1 MLPLMLYLILGINL
15 DQVEWQSLLNANLIY
30 DIAPV
35 EDGAWCATNGGVRF
49 FSLKD
54 SAFTRGFTNTDGLS
68 HNVCRSL
75 ALVSSGELW
84 VGTDDGLALIDPE
97 TDRVLPHPEVSGSVL
112 SLALNGDT
120 LAVGTPSGVFFILMK
135 STPASL
141 DDDTRI
147 PIPPLG
153 NRSAPR
159 MCWFKGDLWIG
170 SDEGLRRYVPT
181 TGSVETFSI
190 TDGLPSTDIRD
201 LDPGDSLDVLTSKGV
216 SRYVESSAAFH
227 DVFLLQDTLLKV
239 TSLAHAGDTIYVTSA
254 SGMGGY
260 KRLFRY
266 RESVDTLDTLG
277 FWIDTPAG
285 VKSTWARSM
294 QRIKVDDWGRV
305 WIGLGGGTDG
315 YWGDG
320 LIVWDGEWRT
330 LWDGS
335 QSFDCP
341 GLNSNFV
348 WHLLLDDRGNLWM
361 THGTRGVTRYFEDG
375 EEGWENLY
383 TNDSVPINNSTKV
396 SAVDSKGRIVF
407 GSWWTTNGVV
417 RYDPSTNEWDEYSWG
432 EGVSLNIITWVAV
445 DPLDRIWVSH
455 FNSQRMSV
463 LSPDLQEL
471 THINWSDIYE
481 HVYALEFDSLGTVWA
496 GTSAGLVAYYPPDF
510 TQKLEGGE
518 FAVEV
523 PAQQVRDIALD
534 GSGGVWGVSPEGAFH
549 WTPDETVWYKDSNSP
564 IPENDLVS
572 VDRDPWGRIYFLC
585 RNEGVVVYDPASSA
599 YDTSHPLWQ
608 VISSYGT
615 RLIHGFEYSW
625 LDVDRTG
632 RVAVGTA
639 GGGISLFTLPRY
651 TDSVSAKVSVYPNP
665 CYISLGLPVRFTPL
679 DRAKSVV
686 IYTISGERVSE
697 FGSNEFVTIQ
707 GMKQAELDVSR
718 MAAGLY
724 LAVIRFPDRTERVK
738 FVLLR

>member
-1 MLPLMLYLILGINL
+1 MLALLLGLIWGINL
-15 DQVEWQSLLNANLIY
+15 DQVEWRSLLNANLIY

-35 EDGAWCATNGGVRF
+35 EDGAWCVTNGGVRF
-49 FSLKD
+49 FSLED
-54 SAFTRGFTNTDGLS
+54 SAFTRSFTNTDGLA

-84 VGTDDGLALIDPE
+84 VATEDGLALIDPE
-97 TDRVLPHPEVSGSVL
+97 SDQALSHPQVDGSVL

-135 STPASL
+135 STPAFL

-170 SDEGLRRYVPT
+170 SDEGLIRYIPS
-181 TGSVETFSI
+181 TGSVESFSI
-190 TDGLPSTDIRD
+190 TSGLLSKDIRD

-227 DVFLLQDTLLKV
+227 DVFLLQDTLPKV

-254 SGMGGY
+254 SGTGGY

-266 RESVDTLDTLG
+266 RESVDSLETLG

-285 VKSTWARSM
+285 VKSTWARRM
-294 QRIKVDDWGRV
+294 QRVEVDDWGRV
-305 WIGLGGGTDG
+305 WIGLGQAGGN
-315 YWGDG
+315 WGDG
-320 LIVWDGEWRT
+320 LIVWDGEWRVR
-330 LWDGS
+330 WDGL
-335 QSFDCP
+335 QSFDCS
-341 GLNSNFV
+341 GLNSNFI
-348 WHLLLDDRGNLWM
+348 WHLLLDDRDNLWM

-383 TNDSVPINNSTKV
+383 TNDSIPINNSTKV

-407 GSWWTTNGVV
+407 GSWWATNGVV
-417 RYDPSTNEWDEYSWG
+417 RYDPSTDEWDEYSWG
-432 EGVSLNIITWVAV
+432 ERVDLNIIAWLAV

-455 FNSQRMSV
+455 FNAQQMSV
-463 LSPDLQEL
+463 LSSDLTEL
-471 THINWSDIYE
+471 AVISWAYEPVWS
-481 HVYALEFDSLGTVWA
+481 LEFDSSGTVWA
-496 GTSAGLVAYYPPDF
+496 GTDAGLVAYHPPDF
-510 TQKLEGGE
+510 TEQLEGGE
-518 FAVEV
+518 FVIEV
-523 PAQQVRDIALD
+523 PIQQVRDIALD
-534 GSGGVWGVSPEGAFH
+534 GSGGIWGVSPEGAFH

-564 IPENDLVS
+564 IPESDLVS
-572 VDRDPWGRIYFLC
+572 VDRDPWGRIYLLC
-585 RNEGVVVYDPASSA
+585 KNDGLVVYDPAGTA
-599 YDTSHPLWQ
+599 YDTSRAFWQ
-608 VISSYGT
+608 FISSYNT
-615 RLIHGFEYSW
+615 SLIPGFEYSW

-632 RVAVGTA
+632 RVAVGTL
-639 GGGISLFTLPRY
+639 GGGISLFALPPY
-651 TDSVSAKVSVYPNP
+651 TDSVSVKVSVYPNP

-679 DRAKSVV
+679 DGAKSVV
-686 IYTISGERVSE
+686 IYTISGERVREIPEDE
-697 FGSNEFVTIQ
+697 FLTIQ
-707 GMKQAELDVSR
+707 GTAQAELDVSR

-724 LAVIRFPDRTERVK
+724 LAVIRFPDRVERVK

>member
-1 MLPLMLYLILGINL
+1 MLPLMFYLIWGINL

-54 SAFTRGFTNTDGLS
+54 SAFTRGFTNTDGLA

-75 ALVSSGELW
+75 ALVNSGELW
-84 VGTDDGLALIDPE
+84 VATDDGLALIDPE
-97 TDRVLPHPEVSGSVL
+97 SGQVLPHPQVRGSVL
-112 SLALNGDT
+112 SLALKGDT
-120 LAVGTPSGVFFILMK
+120 LAVGTPSGVFFILMRG
-135 STPASL
+135 TPAFL
-141 DDDTRI
+141 DDDARI

-153 NRSAPR
+153 NRSAPG

-170 SDEGLRRYVPT
+170 SDEGLRRYVPI

-201 LDPGDSLDVLTSKGV
+201 LDPGDSLNVLTRKGV
-216 SRYVESSAAFH
+216 SRYAESGAGFH
-227 DVFLLQDTLLKV
+227 TVFLLQDTLPKV

-254 SGMGGY
+254 SGTGVY

-266 RESVDTLDTLG
+266 REAVDSLETLG

-285 VKSTWARSM
+285 VRMNWARCM
-294 QRIKVDDWGRV
+294 QRAAVDSWGRI
-305 WIGLGGGTDG
+305 WIGLGSGNE

-341 GLNSNFV
+341 GLNSNFI
-348 WHLLLDDRGNLWM
+348 WHLLLDDRDNLWM

-375 EEGWENLY
+375 DGWENLY
-383 TNDSVPINNSTKV
+383 TNDTIPINNSTKV
-396 SAVDSKGRIVF
+396 SAVDSKGRVTF

-417 RYDPSTNEWDEYSWG
+417 RYDPSTDEWDEYSWG
-432 EGVSLNIITWVAV
+432 ERVSLNIIAWVAV

-455 FNSQRMSV
+455 FNSQQMSV
-463 LSPDLQEL
+463 LSPNLQEL

-481 HVYALEFDSLGTVWA
+481 HVYALEFDSSGTVWA
-496 GTSAGLVAYYPPDF
+496 GTSAGLVAYHPPDF
-510 TQKLEGGE
+510 TDRLEGGE
-518 FAVEV
+518 FTIEV

-534 GSGGVWGVSPEGAFH
+534 GSGGIWGVSPEGAFH
-549 WTPDETVWYKDSNSP
+549 WTPEGTVWYKDSNSP
-564 IPENDLVS
+564 IPEDDLVS

-599 YDTSHPLWQ
+599 YDTSSSLWQ
-608 VISSYGT
+608 VISSYDT
-615 RLIHGFEYSW
+615 PLIHGFEYSW

-632 RVAVGTA
+632 RVAVGTL
-639 GGGISLFTLPRY
+639 GGGISLFALPPY
-651 TDSVSAKVSVYPNP
+651 TDSVSVKVSVYPNP
-665 CYISLGLPVRFTPL
+665 CYVSLGLPVRFTPL
-679 DRAKSVV
+679 DGAKSVV
-686 IYTISGERVSE
+686 IYTISGERIRGI
-697 FGSNEFVTIQ
+697 GSDEFVTIQ

-724 LAVIRFPDRTERVK
+724 LAVIRFPDRMERVK

>member
-1 MLPLMLYLILGINL
+1 MLFLMFYLILGINL

-35 EDGAWCATNGGVRF
+35 DGGAWCATNGGVRF
-49 FSLKD
+49 FSLAD
-54 SAFTRGFTNTDGLS
+54 SAFTRGFTNTDGLV

-97 TDRVLPHPEVSGSVL
+97 SDQALPHPQVSGSVL

-120 LAVGTPSGVFFILMK
+120 LAVGTPSGVFFILMRG
-135 STPASL
+135 TPAFL

-170 SDEGLRRYVPT
+170 SNEGLRRYVPI

-201 LDPGDSLDVLTSKGV
+201 LDPGDSLNVLTRKGV
-216 SRYVESSAAFH
+216 SRYAESGAGFH
-227 DVFLLQDTLLKV
+227 TVFLLQDTLPKV

-254 SGMGGY
+254 SGSGGY

-266 RESVDTLDTLG
+266 REAVDTLDTLG

-285 VKSTWARSM
+285 VKSTWARFM
-294 QRIKVDDWGRV
+294 QRIEVDSWGRV
-305 WIGLGGGTDG
+305 WIGLGQAGG
-315 YWGDG
+315 YLGDG

-348 WHLLLDDRGNLWM
+348 WHFLLDDRGNLWM
-361 THGTRGVTRYFEDG
+361 THGMRGVTRYFEDG
-375 EEGWENLY
+375 DGWENLY
-383 TNDSVPINNSTKV
+383 TNDTIPINNSTKV

-407 GSWWTTNGVV
+407 GSWWATNGVV
-417 RYDPSTNEWDEYSWG
+417 RYDPSTNEWEEYSWG
-432 EGVSLNIITWVAV
+432 EGVSLNIIAWVAV
-445 DPLDRIWVSH
+445 DPLDRIWISH

-518 FAVEV
+518 FAIKV

-549 WTPDETVWYKDSNSP
+549 WMPEGTVWYKDSNSP
-564 IPENDLVS
+564 IPEDDLVS

-585 RNEGVVVYDPASSA
+585 RNEGVVVYDPANSA
-599 YDTSHPLWQ
+599 YDTSLPLWQ
-608 VISSYGT
+608 VISSYDT
-615 RLIHGFEYSW
+615 PLIHGFEYSW

-665 CYISLGLPVRFTPL
+665 CYVSLGLPVRFTPL
-679 DRAKSVV
+679 DGAESAT
-686 IYTISGERVSE
+686 IYTISGERIREISASE
-697 FGSNEFVTIQ
+697 FLTIQ
-707 GMKQAELDVSR
+707 GVAQAELDVQR
-718 MAAGLY
+718 MTAGLY
-724 LAVIRFPDRTERVK
+724 LAVIRFPDRVERVK

>member
-1 MLPLMLYLILGINL
+1 MLALLLGLIWGINL
-15 DQVEWQSLLNANLIY
+15 DQVEWRSLLNANLIY

-49 FSLKD
+49 FSLAD

-97 TDRVLPHPEVSGSVL
+97 SDRAVPHPQVSGSVL

-135 STPASL
+135 STPASF

-153 NRSAPR
+153 NRSASR
-159 MCWFKGDLWIG
+159 MCWFKEDLWIG

-216 SRYVESSAAFH
+216 SRYVELSAAFH
-227 DVFLLQDTLLKV
+227 DVFLLQDTLPKV

-254 SGMGGY
+254 SGTGVY

-266 RESVDTLDTLG
+266 RESVDSLETLG

-285 VKSTWARSM
+285 VKSTWAR
-294 QRIKVDDWGRV
+294 RIQVVEVDDWGRV
-305 WIGLGGGTDG
+305 WIGLGQAGG
-315 YWGDG
+315 YLGDG
-320 LIVWDGEWRT
+320 LIVWDGEWRVR
-330 LWDGS
+330 WDGS
-335 QSFDCP
+335 QSFDCS

-383 TNDSVPINNSTKV
+383 TNDSIPINNSTKV

-407 GSWWTTNGVV
+407 GSWWATNGVV
-417 RYDPSTNEWDEYSWG
+417 RYDPSTNEWEEYSWG
-432 EGVSLNIITWVAV
+432 EGVSLNIIAWVAV

-481 HVYALEFDSLGTVWA
+481 HVYALEFDPLGTVWA

-510 TQKLEGGE
+510 TDRLEGGE
-518 FAVEV
+518 FAIEV

-549 WTPDETVWYKDSNSP
+549 WMPEGTVWYKDSNSP
-564 IPENDLVS
+564 IPEDDLVS

-585 RNEGVVVYDPASSA
+585 RNEGVVVYDPANSA
-599 YDTSHPLWQ
+599 YDTSSPLWQ
-608 VISSYGT
+608 VISSYDT
-615 RLIHGFEYSW
+615 PLIHGFEYSW

-665 CYISLGLPVRFTPL
+665 CYVSLGLAVRFAPL
-679 DRAKSVV
+679 DGAKSVV
-686 IYTISGERVSE
+686 IYTISGERVREIPEAE
-697 FGSNEFVTIQ
+697 FLTIQ
-707 GMKQAELDVSR
+707 GTAQAELDVSR

-724 LAVIRFPDRTERVK
+724 LAVIRFPDRVERVK
-738 FVLLR
+738 FVILR

>member
-1 MLPLMLYLILGINL
+1 MLPLMFYLILGINL

-35 EDGAWCATNGGVRF
+35 DGGAWCATNGGVRF
-49 FSLKD
+49 FSLAD
-54 SAFTRGFTNTDGLS
+54 SAFTRGFTNTDGLV

-97 TDRVLPHPEVSGSVL
+97 SDQALPHPQVSGSVL

-120 LAVGTPSGVFFILMK
+120 LAVGTPSGVFFILMRG
-135 STPASL
+135 TPAFL

-170 SDEGLRRYVPT
+170 SNEGLRRYVPI

-201 LDPGDSLDVLTSKGV
+201 LDPGDSLNVLTRKGV
-216 SRYVESSAAFH
+216 SRYAESGAGFH
-227 DVFLLQDTLLKV
+227 TVFLLQDTLPKV

-254 SGMGGY
+254 SGTGGY

-266 RESVDTLDTLG
+266 REAVDTLDTLG

-285 VKSTWARSM
+285 VKSTWARFM
-294 QRIKVDDWGRV
+294 QVVEIDEWGRV
-305 WIGLGGGTDG
+305 WIGLSSGNE

-320 LIVWDGEWRT
+320 LIVWNGEWRT

-361 THGTRGVTRYFEDG
+361 THGMRGVTRYFEEG

-383 TNDSVPINNSTKV
+383 TNDTIPINNSTKV

-407 GSWWTTNGVV
+407 GSWWSTNGVV
-417 RYDPSTNEWDEYSWG
+417 RYDPSTNEWEEYSWG
-432 EGVSLNIITWVAV
+432 EGVSLNIIAFVAV

-471 THINWSDIYE
+471 THIDWSDIYE
-481 HVYALEFDSLGTVWA
+481 HVYALEFDPLGTVWA

-510 TQKLEGGE
+510 TDRLEGGE
-518 FAVEV
+518 FTIKV

-549 WTPDETVWYKDSNSP
+549 WTPEGTVWYKDSNSP
-564 IPENDLVS
+564 IPEDDLVS
-572 VDRDPWGRIYFLC
+572 VDRDPWGRTYFLC
-585 RNEGVVVYDPASSA
+585 RNEGVVVYDPANSA
-599 YDTSHPLWQ
+599 YDTFPPLWQ
-608 VISSYGT
+608 VISSYDT
-615 RLIHGFEYSW
+615 PLIHGFEYSW

-651 TDSVSAKVSVYPNP
+651 TDSVSVKVSVYPNP
-665 CYISLGLPVRFTPL
+665 CYVSLGLPVRFTPL
-679 DRAKSVV
+679 DGTKSVV
-686 IYTISGERVSE
+686 IYTISGERVREIPEAE
-697 FGSNEFVTIQ
+697 FLTIQ
-707 GMKQAELDVSR
+707 GVLQAELDVQG

-724 LAVIRFPDRTERVK
+724 LAVIRFLDRVERVK

>member
-1 MLPLMLYLILGINL
+1 MLPLMFYLILGINL
-15 DQVEWQSLLNANLIY
+15 DQVEWRSLLNANLIY

-35 EDGAWCATNGGVRF
+35 DGGAWCATNGGVRF
-49 FSLKD
+49 FSLAD
-54 SAFTRGFTNTDGLS
+54 SAFTRGFTNTDGLV

-97 TDRVLPHPEVSGSVL
+97 SDQALPHPQVSGSVL

-120 LAVGTPSGVFFILMK
+120 LAVGTPSGVFFILMRG
-135 STPASL
+135 TPAFL

-170 SDEGLRRYVPT
+170 SNEGLRRYVPT

-201 LDPGDSLDVLTSKGV
+201 LDPGDSLNVLTRKGV
-216 SRYVESSAAFH
+216 SRYAESGAGFH
-227 DVFLLQDTLLKV
+227 TVFLLQDTLPKV

-254 SGMGGY
+254 SGTGGY

-266 RESVDTLDTLG
+266 REAVDTLDTLG

-285 VKSTWARSM
+285 VKSTWARFM
-294 QRIKVDDWGRV
+294 QVVEIDEWGRV
-305 WIGLGGGTDG
+305 WIGLSSGNE

-320 LIVWDGEWRT
+320 LIVWNGEWRT

-361 THGTRGVTRYFEDG
+361 THGMRGVTRYFEEG

-383 TNDSVPINNSTKV
+383 TNDTIPINNSTKV

-407 GSWWTTNGVV
+407 GSWWATNGVV
-417 RYDPSTNEWDEYSWG
+417 RYDPSTNEWEEYSWG
-432 EGVSLNIITWVAV
+432 EGVSLNIIAFVAV

-471 THINWSDIYE
+471 THIDWSDIYE
-481 HVYALEFDSLGTVWA
+481 HVYALEFDPLGTVWA

-510 TQKLEGGE
+510 TDRLEGGE
-518 FAVEV
+518 FTIKV

-549 WTPDETVWYKDSNSP
+549 WTPEGTVWYKDSNSP
-564 IPENDLVS
+564 IPEDDLVS
-572 VDRDPWGRIYFLC
+572 VDRDPWGRTYFLC
-585 RNEGVVVYDPASSA
+585 RNEGVVVYDPANSA
-599 YDTSHPLWQ
+599 YDTFPPLWQ
-608 VISSYGT
+608 VISSYDT
-615 RLIHGFEYSW
+615 PLIHGFEYSW

-651 TDSVSAKVSVYPNP
+651 TDSVSVKVSVYPNP
-665 CYISLGLPVRFTPL
+665 CYVSLGLPVRFTPL
-679 DRAKSVV
+679 DGTKSVV
-686 IYTISGERVSE
+686 IYTISGERVREIPEAE
-697 FGSNEFVTIQ
+697 FLTIQ
-707 GMKQAELDVSR
+707 GVLQAELDVQG

-724 LAVIRFPDRTERVK
+724 LAVIRFLDRVERVK